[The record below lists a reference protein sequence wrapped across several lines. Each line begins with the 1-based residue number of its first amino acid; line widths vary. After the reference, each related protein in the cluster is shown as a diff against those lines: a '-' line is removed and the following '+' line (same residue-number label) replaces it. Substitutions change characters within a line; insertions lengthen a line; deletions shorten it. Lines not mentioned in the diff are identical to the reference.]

1 LSFRGNW
8 ILIPQHFVVIPQ
20 LSGGTA
26 VIFPP
31 ALRPIPSYTQS
42 MIQIPL
48 SPDAYAATAK
58 LLAEKQGIVLT
69 GNEGTIVK
77 MGVTAS
83 YKYAGGALSVAILEK
98 PFFVTTEYCEEQ
110 IKNWFATA
118 V

>member
-1 LSFRGNW
+1 
-8 ILIPQHFVVIPQ
+8 
-20 LSGGTA
+20 
-26 VIFPP
+26 
-31 ALRPIPSYTQS
+31 

-48 SPDAYAATAK
+48 SPEAYAATSK
-58 LLAEKQGIVLT
+58 LLAEKQGIALT
-69 GNEGTIVK
+69 GDEGTITK

-83 YKYAGGALSVAILEK
+83 YKYADGHLSIAILEK